1 MSDIRLGLVVVV
13 VGDEVVDG
21 VLGEELPV
29 FLCKLCGKRLVMRK
43 HQCCL
48 LHAIYHV
55 RYSKRLSRA
64 RDS

>member
-29 FLCKLCGKRLVMRK
+29 FLRKLRGKRLIVREHK
-43 HQCCL
+43 CCL